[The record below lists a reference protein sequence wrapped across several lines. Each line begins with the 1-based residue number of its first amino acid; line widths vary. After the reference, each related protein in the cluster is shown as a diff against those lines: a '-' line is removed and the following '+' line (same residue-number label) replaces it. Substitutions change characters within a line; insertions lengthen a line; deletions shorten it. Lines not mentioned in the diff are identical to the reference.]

1 MPGALSSTQFTTWR
15 HAITARLS
23 LLVLFAIFHLGCS
36 SPPAPTPRGDLE
48 FLWPQK
54 IVSLY
59 KSSNGKLVASF
70 SSSARHFSMDS
81 DEGKGEP
88 GMLRLVNQQL
98 KRAIQLRDD
107 LYVTVEEAGAMPR
120 VVRLGLDPDPRADD

>member
-1 MPGALSSTQFTTWR
+1 
-15 HAITARLS
+15 
-23 LLVLFAIFHLGCS
+23 
-36 SPPAPTPRGDLE
+36 
-48 FLWPQK
+48 
-54 IVSLY
+54 
-59 KSSNGKLVASF
+59 
-70 SSSARHFSMDS
+70 MDS